1 MAQTPTLEQIHEAV
15 NIYFGFVNDDIF
27 TKSRALK
34 YVEPRQMFHYLASE
48 LANVKLSKIASYGRK
63 MNHATV
69 IHSINQMKGYL
80 EVDCK
85 YRKSVSEVK
94 EIINNMMKNQSSES
108 YVRCW
113 IKNNNPKLNVS
124 NLNES
129 IVSLLVNF
137 KKDLELKNI

>member
-1 MAQTPTLEQIHEAV
+1 MKQTPTLEQIHEAV

-48 LANVKLSKIASYGRK
+48 LTNEKLTKIASYGRK
-63 MNHATV
+63 ITHATV

-80 EVDCK
+80 DVDCNC
-85 YRKSVSEVK
+85 RKSVSEVK
-94 EIINNMMKNQSSES
+94 EIINNIIKSQSSES

-113 IKNNNPKLNVS
+113 LKNNNHKLNVS
-124 NLNES
+124 DLNES

-137 KKDLELKNI
+137 KANLELKNI